1 MEEAIKAQWPSNE
14 RKDDLHFFPLEGL
27 LPAGEALSVNTVY
40 LIVSLVSTNSVSGN
54 PILLQR
60 PMTELQMRLLLP
72 LLESPHYCPHEVL
85 YASLFCSYQGLFD
98 GLFSLRRDAEEEWH
112 FVVQEARLHL
122 ECAQARGTWRKELK
136 QLYNVL
142 SELRTKL
149 RPFGLG
155 ISICTSCSAYALISL
170 PTSEQEA
177 HEPERVPP
185 RRQTIVS
192 SKASL
197 LGVIS

>member
-85 YASLFCSYQGLFD
+85 YASLFYSYRGLLA
-98 GLFSLRRDAEEEWH
+98 GLFSSDCTAREEWQTTIEEKRV
-112 FVVQEARLHL
+112 FLQRAPES
-122 ECAQARGTWRKELK
+122 GSLK
-136 QLYNVL
+136 RDLKPLYNAL
-142 SELRTKL
+142 SKLRSKL
-149 RPFGLG
+149 RPFGLEIA
-155 ISICTSCSAYALISL
+155 ISTSRSAYALISL
-170 PTSEQEA
+170 P
-177 HEPERVPP
+177 VP
-185 RRQTIVS
+185 RQ
-192 SKASL
+192 
-197 LGVIS
+197 

>member
-85 YASLFCSYQGLFD
+85 YTSLFYSYRGLLA
-98 GLFSLRRDAEEEWH
+98 GLFSSNGTSREEW
-112 FVVQEARLHL
+112 
-122 ECAQARGTWRKELK
+122 QAAIERNRVFLQHAYKLGTRKKELK
-136 QLYNVL
+136 PLYNAL
-142 SELRTKL
+142 SKLRSKL
-149 RPFGLG
+149 RPFGLEIA
-155 ISICTSCSAYALISL
+155 ISTSGSAYGLISL
-170 PTSEQEA
+170 PFSQ
-177 HEPERVPP
+177 
-185 RRQTIVS
+185 Q
-192 SKASL
+192 
-197 LGVIS
+197 